1 MDKLKKVFSPG
12 APKDDEVLYGD
23 PEARRASAGK
33 QPEQQPETLHPT
45 EQADKKDKGI
55 LRQIMNPGGDKY
67 DDQRYG
73 TTATT
78 DEPDPNKLQTDSD
91 QKDYSIMRQLKNP
104 AGHKYDEQAYG
115 ITAATAGDRKSSV
128 PTTTTQGTIDPNEK
142 LETNKDQKEHSI
154 LRQIINPHGKKYDN
168 EGYGQTAH
176 EAGQSSSGQK
186 AAAAAVEDDS
196 SKPLPLM
203 RPDQNLVADKQVE
216 SSRAEPTQSQTQ
228 SNLGRD
234 AAIAGGASAVG
245 GGAAYAATRDRDEA
259 NRANTTSGG
268 TSSVQDQTGRGFGYD
283 QSAQSASATAPAAPS
298 TAGQPAALSAIGRDS
313 QIGTSVQDQTGRG
326 FGYDQSAQSASATAP
341 AAPSTTG
348 QPAALSALGR
358 ENPTNTQTSDSSHL
372 GRDAAIAGGVGAM
385 GAGGAYAATRDR
397 NHKEDGAIAGTDLS
411 PVGSGFLGSRDH
423 NTTSSTT
430 GFSTLGASGQT
441 DGLADGR
448 SAERAAGEQS
458 GQHNYGRDATLAS
471 GLAAGGALGAHEA
484 NKHREQQGDNFIAAT
499 GTAPISRPLDGD
511 SNIATGRTV
520 ERSGTSNLP
529 NEASRLESSTG
540 SGITGSSIN
549 PVGAPETAYAGA
561 GHLGSTGTTA
571 GSGFTEQ
578 RGAGSTGLGSSA
590 TAGGI
595 QSSSAPGHGHI
606 NPVGAPE
613 ESLAGGHHH
622 GVVGAGVHNDT
633 GSEQLNQ
640 APADV
645 QAATYT
651 YSSQPV
657 GSTFAPHVPGEF
669 PSEAGQDPHETS
681 RSYGATA
688 GGSQVAP
695 LASGTAAGLATGA
708 VAGTA
713 LGARDT
719 PSTMGTPQQNSSIPV
734 GGSAASTQPTTQDY
748 PIRSAMNQTV
758 PTSAETQQHN
768 YGRNMGIAGGA
779 LGAGALGAGAYE
791 ATQGR
796 DHAPPTQQMP
806 PSSTTQSASQP
817 ASQLPPPRQ
826 ENHPSTHQAATTTTT
841 TQPTTQQRMH
851 QETLAQ
857 KEESHHGRDA
867 ALAGGA
873 GAAYAATRDRN
884 DTGPAPNTIGPHD
897 SDVKNVLDPRVK
909 PDTAVQGSQKNRDP
923 ATAAAQKASKDH
935 QYETR
940 DAALATGAAGAAA
953 GAAAAY
959 GTTHDVYGEED
970 PNKHNKLHKPTPDEK
985 KHDKELEKEQ
995 KKHEKE
1001 AEKEHKKAE
1010 REAEKEQK
1018 KAEKEAEKEH
1028 AKAEKQA
1035 EKDHKKAEK
1044 EAEKEKKPSLLDR
1057 ILHPGRH
1064 DGKETEYVS
1073 NDKTGHNK
1081 GDLNHP
1087 LVGAAE
1093 AEQAERQAHRAPP
1106 EGTVIEPSSGLP
1118 ANVGKYGDGH
1128 GGTDGAPQIEGYHES
1143 DPALR
1148 NATVGTGQGAGTQAG
1163 HAQPGQ
1169 EGVAGPDWD
1178 AIKKANTPY

>member
-23 PEARRASAGK
+23 SEARRASAGK

-45 EQADKKDKGI
+45 EESDKKDKGI
-55 LRQIMNPGGDKY
+55 LRQILNPGGDKY

-78 DEPDPNKLQTDSD
+78 EGPDPNKLQTDSD
-91 QKDYSIMRQLKNP
+91 QKDNSIMRQLKNP
-104 AGHKYDEQAYG
+104 AGDKYDEQAYG
-115 ITAATAGDRKSSV
+115 TTAATAGDRKSSV

-142 LETNKDQKEHSI
+142 LETDKGQKEHSI

-176 EAGQSSSGQK
+176 EAGQSSPSQK
-186 AAAAAVEDDS
+186 AAAAAEDDS

-216 SSRAEPTQSQTQ
+216 SSRTEPTQSQTQ

-259 NRANTTSGG
+259 SRSNTTSGG

-283 QSAQSASATAPAAPS
+283 QSAQPASAIAPAAS
-298 TAGQPAALSAIGRDS
+298 
-313 QIGTSVQDQTGRG
+313 
-326 FGYDQSAQSASATAP
+326 
-341 AAPSTTG
+341 STTG

-358 ENPTNTQTSDSSHL
+358 ENPTTTQTSDSSHL
-372 GRDAAIAGGVGAM
+372 GRDAAIAGGVGAL
-385 GAGGAYAATRDR
+385 GAGSAYAATRDR
-397 NHKEDGAIAGTDLS
+397 DHKDDGAIAGTDPS
-411 PVGSGFLGSRDH
+411 TVGSGFLGSRDH
-423 NTTSSTT
+423 NTASSTM
-430 GFSTLGASGQT
+430 GSSTLGASGQT

-471 GLAAGGALGAHEA
+471 GVAAGGALGAHEA

-511 SNIATGRTV
+511 SNIATGRTA

-561 GHLGSTGTTA
+561 GHLGSSGTTA

-578 RGAGSTGLGSSA
+578 RGAGSTGLDSSA

-669 PSEAGQDPHETS
+669 PTEAGQDPHETS
-681 RSYGATA
+681 RTYGATA
-688 GGSQVAP
+688 GGSQIAP
-695 LASGTAAGLATGA
+695 LAGTSGTSGTGTAAGLATGA
-708 VAGTA
+708 VAGSA

-719 PSTMGTPQQNSSIPV
+719 PSTMGATQQSSSIPV

-748 PIRSAMNQTV
+748 PIRSATNQTA
-758 PTSAETQQHN
+758 PTSAGQQQHN
-768 YGRNMGIAGGA
+768 YGRDAGIAGGA

-791 ATQGR
+791 ATHSR
-796 DHAPPTQQMP
+796 DHTAAAQQAPL
-806 PSSTTQSASQP
+806 SSTTQSASQP

-826 ENHPSTHQAATTTTT
+826 ENHPSTHQTTTTTTTT
-841 TQPTTQQRMH
+841 TQPTTQQRLH
-851 QETLAQ
+851 QQTPAQ
-857 KEESHHGRDA
+857 QEESHHGRDA
-867 ALAGGA
+867 ALAGGAGAAGA

-884 DTGPAPNTIGPHD
+884 DTGPAPKTIGPHD

-909 PDTAVQGSQKNRDP
+909 PDTAVQGSQKNQDP
-923 ATAAAQKASKDH
+923 ATVAAQKASKDH
-935 QYETR
+935 QYESR
-940 DAALATGAAGAAA
+940 DAALATGAAGAGA

-985 KHDKELEKEQ
+985 KHDKELKKEQ

-1001 AEKEHKKAE
+1001 VEKEHKKAE
-1010 REAEKEQK
+1010 KEAEKEHK

-1028 AKAEKQA
+1028 AKAEKQAEKQA

-1064 DGKETEYVS
+1064 DGKETEYVQ
-1073 NDKTGHNK
+1073 NEKTGHNK

-1093 AEQAERQAHRAPP
+1093 AEQAERQAHHAPP
-1106 EGTVIEPSSGLP
+1106 EGTVIDRSTGLP
-1118 ANVGKYGDGH
+1118 MNVGKYGDGH
-1128 GGTDGAPQIEGYHES
+1128 GGTDGAPQIEGYHETDS
-1143 DPALR
+1143 AVR
-1148 NATVGTGQGAGTQAG
+1148 NASIGTGQGAGTQAG